1 MRRMI
6 DKCCK
11 YVVINGGML
20 ILSIGFFGEELQVF
34 FTNTFR
40 STHLV
45 LVEASVS
52 GEQFVPHVTEW
63 RPFGHNVQ
71 VKRVEAVFIYPLL
84 QKRHTHMRK

>member
-1 MRRMI
+1 MI
-6 DKCCK
+6 DKCCNWDK
-11 YVVINGGML
+11 YVVISRGML
-20 ILSIGFFGEELQVF
+20 VRTVYWTFLEKSSNYSLTILV
-34 FTNTFR
+34 R

-84 QKRHTHMRK
+84 QKKHMRK